1 MDCATVGRA
10 SFSPFYNCC
19 NLRRCSYQL
28 NSHSALSFYI
38 FRLQRSLSAF
48 SSRKS
53 RSPWLCRAS
62 ESKEAEI
69 IFPPQYYDD
78 EWQAKQREKRKEFKK
93 QQRKEGAEEWEKA
106 RVLQELGYRFS
117 GYPETSVKRA
127 KHLVACFIKAGEGV
141 EEDERDAIQALD
153 LLYRRVE
160 TEILK
165 RTASPAMQLLNDLL
179 NLYDG
184 TDEYDWLQQCKELML
199 DVFPCEDPFTLIV
212 PQETNLSKNSKVTTE
227 LPPEEEEILFRA
239 DFVRETDALLHEIKI
254 HERSSSLMGF
264 DPQSVALSLK
274 LQQKERTVQQV
285 RALRDLAISL
295 KW

>member
-1 MDCATVGRA
+1 MDCATVG
-10 SFSPFYNCC
+10 
-19 NLRRCSYQL
+19 
-28 NSHSALSFYI
+28 
-38 FRLQRSLSAF
+38 SLSAF

-141 EEDERDAIQALD
+141 EEMIEEAADNGELSELVLLVIWNRLEIARRDDERDAIQALD